1 MVNKNKLF
9 SLGLNNILRTFGPT
23 SGVKSE
29 CMLSIFMAKFH
40 KLDLKLNFLLHII
53 EVV

>member
-1 MVNKNKLF
+1 MNKNKPS
-9 SLGLNNILRTFGPT
+9 SLGPNNILWTFGLT
-23 SGVKSE
+23 NGVKSE

-53 EVV
+53 KIA